1 MRDALTLSD
10 VLTRRLS
17 LQWSDGIAIVRG
29 VAERLLEQQG
39 VELRIPELHQIE
51 LDLDGSVMLAGGGS
65 AKDPVR
71 RLGQLLQ
78 ALLNDAEVPV
88 QLRLAVSQATAPIPS
103 YASIAEFDQ
112 ALAYFER
119 PDRAGILKALHA
131 RAKAAGPVT
140 TADAVLTLDRIAPLP
155 DASASNVLA
164 LSRPR
169 NFRRLIA

>member
-1 MRDALTLSD
+1 MKDALTLSD

-51 LDLDGSVMLAGGGS
+51 LDPDGSVMLAGGGS

-88 QLRLAVSQATAPIPS
+88 QLRLADLSS
-103 YASIAEFDQ
+103 D
-112 ALAYFER
+112 R
-119 PDRAGILKALHA
+119 PDSLLRVAQRSSIRRSRISSAL
-131 RAKAAGPVT
+131 
-140 TADAVLTLDRIAPLP
+140 TAQG
-155 DASASNVLA
+155 
-164 LSRPR
+164 
-169 NFRRLIA
+169 F